1 MSTPENQQENTKY
14 RNDFLILALLV
25 GLVMLAAHVYDLAPQ
40 TIPTH
45 YEWNLSTPTA
55 YGLKSTLMVLAVIG
69 VCLGLLGILA
79 AHGKMSLIHVDRLSY
94 SKMNEA
100 QKALTRKFMYRL
112 TFHFIFLMA
121 CVIMLLVPVV
131 LPKMVV
137 LIAFI
142 LLLCSLVYGSVS
154 ISFKI
159 RKLG

>member
-1 MSTPENQQENTKY
+1 
-14 RNDFLILALLV
+14 
-25 GLVMLAAHVYDLAPQ
+25 
-40 TIPTH
+40 
-45 YEWNLSTPTA
+45 
-55 YGLKSTLMVLAVIG
+55 MVLAVIG
-69 VCLGLLGILA
+69 VCLSLLGILA
-79 AHGKMSLIHVDRLSY
+79 AHGKISLIHVDRLPY